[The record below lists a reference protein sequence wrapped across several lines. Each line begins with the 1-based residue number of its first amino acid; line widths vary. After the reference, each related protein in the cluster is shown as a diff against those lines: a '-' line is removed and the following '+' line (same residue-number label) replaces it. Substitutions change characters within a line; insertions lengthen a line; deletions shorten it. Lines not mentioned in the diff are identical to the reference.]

1 VPSKDGIRQTRRLPS
16 FQPAERKPIS
26 RVVFDQIAAEIRR
39 GRLRPGDR
47 LPTEQELVA
56 AFKVS
61 RSSVREALRG
71 LATLGLIETRQGRGA
86 IVALQAE
93 SPLAHATRNVDMDHL
108 NRRALLDLLEVRE
121 ALETKAASLAAQQA
135 TRSEIQMLRQL
146 QVAVEQDVAEGRS
159 YFRSNAAF
167 HRGIAVAGH
176 NPLLIET
183 IEQVGGQVRAY
194 RERLMREIRSMP
206 KQDVREHRAII
217 DAIAAGN
224 AERARDAVSAHL
236 RSFARL
242 VSAELPRDAA

>member
-1 VPSKDGIRQTRRLPS
+1 MPNKDGTRQIRRLPS

-26 RVVFDQIAAEIRR
+26 KIVFDQIAAEIRR
-39 GRLRPGDR
+39 GSLRPGDH
-47 LPTEQELVA
+47 LPTERDLVT

-93 SPLAHATRNVDMDHL
+93 NPVVEATRIIDIDHL

-121 ALETKAASLAAQQA
+121 ALETKAASLAARHA
-135 TRSEIQMLRQL
+135 TQDEIGMLRKL
-146 QVAVEQDVAEGRS
+146 QAAVERDVAEGRS

-167 HRGIAVAGH
+167 HCGIAVAGH
-176 NPLLIET
+176 NPLLMET
-183 IEQVGGQVRAY
+183 IKQVGGQVRAY

-206 KQDVREHRAII
+206 RQDVREHRAIV
-217 DAIAAGN
+217 DAIAAGDPD
-224 AERARDAVSAHL
+224 RARETVIVHL
-236 RSFARL
+236 RSFAQL
-242 VSAELPRDAA
+242 ISAELSRNAA